1 MIQPDYVE
9 IVGPIQAPPR
19 TNFPR
24 GYMAGY
30 LAGPGDNLPL
40 GGDPIAN
47 ALAEAI
53 NKTIQGGPAGSKE
66 RADRTEF
73 FSDVLSKTG
82 QKFVASPKGQETIE
96 TVKGSVQKSVMT
108 ISIPLFVVGLAVGY
122 YFGSR
127 K

>member
-9 IVGPIQAPPR
+9 ILGPAQAPPR

-24 GYMAGY
+24 GYMAGN
-30 LAGPGDNLPL
+30 LAGPGDPL
-40 GGDPIAN
+40 GGDPIAT